1 MVLLDTHIWL
11 WWLIDDG
18 PLNPDYREQLH
29 LLAANKKIALSVA
42 SVWETEM
49 LDRKGRIELK
59 YDFQKWIHI
68 ATHPDHCT
76 LLPIDTALIL
86 AQRRLP
92 DDFHTDP
99 ADRLITASSLL
110 AEIPLATMDKRI
122 INSGIVSIWNGN

>member
-18 PLNPDYREQLH
+18 PLKPDYREQLH
-29 LLAANKKIALSVA
+29 HLAANKKIVLSMA
-42 SVWETEM
+42 SVWETEI
-49 LDRKGRIELK
+49 LDRKGRIDLK
-59 YDFQKWIHI
+59 NDFKKWIQI

-92 DDFHTDP
+92 DNFHSDP
-99 ADRLITASSLL
+99 ADRLITTSSLL
-110 AEIPLATMDKRI
+110 AEIPLATFDKRI
-122 INSGIVSIWNGN
+122 INSGIVNIWNGI